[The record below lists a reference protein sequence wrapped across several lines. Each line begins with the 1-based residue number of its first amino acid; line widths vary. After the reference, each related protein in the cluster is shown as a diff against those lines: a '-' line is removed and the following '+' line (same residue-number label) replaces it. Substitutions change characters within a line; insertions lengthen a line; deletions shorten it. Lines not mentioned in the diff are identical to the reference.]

1 MLHEIHM
8 AGLDELR
15 NYGYNADKWQNIISA
30 IVSYPIVLCLTWKI
44 GLPGWVIGI
53 LPLIVSA
60 LVYHRFQTI
69 HEREKQ
75 QKKKQNKE
83 NHDSKLNQIRQEW
96 ITESLTSPTDIDLLA
111 KKQHHEVQH
120 GELTSESKN
129 QLKSE
134 IDLCKVRKEQ
144 ELVEKEKNEN
154 LMEERLQK
162 ELAIRNEEID
172 LETFNLLS
180 SKFSEEI
187 DASLISLVG
196 FDGDTIELRL
206 REIKNRQ
213 MAEADSTFRRPVK
226 GGESSFHI
234 KMKNNIKIMI
244 DEAEAKLKFQPER
257 YFSNATDVHLEVE
270 GMVLNPAA
278 LGNPDYVDYG
288 VWVDGQFYA
297 IECFSL
303 ENKLSDD
310 ELKAEIIHQYRDYQ
324 PEITQIAKE
333 YGHRFFF
340 LRFGI
345 IHE

>member
-1 MLHEIHM
+1 MNM
-8 AGLDELR
+8 TGLDELQ
-15 NYGYNADKWQNIISA
+15 NYGYKADSRQNIFTGIS
-30 IVSYPIVLCLTWKI
+30 IPITAFISWLI
-44 GLPGWVIGI
+44 DLPGWLIAT
-53 LPLIVSA
+53 LPFVVSA
-60 LVYHRFQTI
+60 MVFWWFHVI

-75 QKKKQNKE
+75 EKKNQNKQNY
-83 NHDSKLNQIRQEW
+83 DSKLDQIRQEW
-96 ITESLTSPTDIDLLA
+96 ITESLTSPNDIDSLA
-111 KKQHHEVQH
+111 VKQHNEVQL

-134 IDLCKVRKEQ
+134 IDVCKVRKEQ
-144 ELVEKEKNEN
+144 ELVDKEKNEN
-154 LMEERLQK
+154 LMKKHLQK
-162 ELAIRNEEID
+162 ELAIHDEEID

-187 DASLISLVG
+187 DTSLNSLVD
-196 FDGDTIELRL
+196 FDGATIELRL

-213 MAEADSTFRRPVK
+213 MAEADDTFRRPVK

-234 KMKNNIKIMI
+234 KIKNNIKVMI
-244 DEAEAKLKFQPER
+244 DKAEAKLKFQPER
-257 YFSNATDVHLEVE
+257 YFSNATDVQFKIDRV
-270 GMVLNPAA
+270 VLNPAA
-278 LGNPDYVDYG
+278 LGSPDYADYG
-288 VWVDGQFYA
+288 AWVDGQFYA

-324 PEITQIAKE
+324 PEITRIVKE

-345 IHE
+345 IYE